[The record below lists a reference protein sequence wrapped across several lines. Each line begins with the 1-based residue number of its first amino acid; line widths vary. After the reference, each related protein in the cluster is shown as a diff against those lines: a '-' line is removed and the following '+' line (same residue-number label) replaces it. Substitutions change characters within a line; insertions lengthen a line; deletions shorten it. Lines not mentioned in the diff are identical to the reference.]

1 MRALEM
7 RIQRADGL
15 ARRLTHPAARLARQ
29 RTDAAALAARLA
41 RACRE
46 QLTATRQRIDGARGR
61 TLWLLRQP
69 LPQRVRVATAN
80 DAMRRAATS
89 RIERSRARI
98 ATLEQNL
105 AHLNPRGVLA
115 RGYAIVTTVD
125 GTIVDDAAR
134 VAVGEAVSLAFARG
148 SAEATIT
155 RRDTG

>member
-1 MRALEM
+1 
-7 RIQRADGL
+7 
-15 ARRLTHPAARLARQ
+15 
-29 RTDAAALAARLA
+29 
-41 RACRE
+41 
-46 QLTATRQRIDGARGR
+46 LTATRQRIDGARGR

-148 SAEATIT
+148 GAEATIT
-155 RRDTG
+155 RRDAG